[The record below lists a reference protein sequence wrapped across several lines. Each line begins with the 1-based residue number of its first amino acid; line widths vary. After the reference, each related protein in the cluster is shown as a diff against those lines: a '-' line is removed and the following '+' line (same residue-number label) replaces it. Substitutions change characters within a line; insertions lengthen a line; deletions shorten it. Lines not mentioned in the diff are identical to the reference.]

1 MAGRRGP
8 GLLGRAITAF
18 VVAASL
24 SVVCVGEAHRT
35 TPACARARG
44 ELTVD
49 DLPAGSSVLDCRAV
63 GRVITHDGAGVT
75 VPEPGTTVSVDAL
88 TADGSARDFTLAVAT
103 DGTVS
108 YGHEAAHAEHTQRV
122 DQTEHA
128 KHAEH
133 TQAVAGSRADA
144 PAPCTDGA
152 YSTAGRK
159 EYGTYEW
166 FVGDGPLPGG
176 LSREEARRAFQD
188 AVATI
193 TTSRNDC
200 GYDDAVTAKARYLS
214 TTGNEAGIDRAARC
228 VRRDGLSV
236 WDGGDLGTDA
246 VATTCSWSRPVPGG
260 PDELLEADVRFNTQ
274 DYAFTDR
281 PSGGCTHAYD
291 IRSVATHEAG
301 HVFGLGHSGAG
312 HENLTMYA
320 NSFACSTGARSL
332 GKGDVLGLRSLY

>member
-8 GLLGRAITAF
+8 GLVGRAVTALL
-18 VVAASL
+18 VAASL
-24 SVVCVGEAHRT
+24 SVVCVGEVPRAS
-35 TPACARARG
+35 ACALARG

-63 GRVITHDGAGVT
+63 GRVVTHEGAGVA

-88 TADGSARDFTLAVAT
+88 TADGSAHGFTLTVAA

-108 YGHEAAHAEHTQRV
+108 YVYEAHEATRAA
-122 DQTEHA
+122 A
-128 KHAEH
+128 AASKA
-133 TQAVAGSRADA
+133 RADA
-144 PAPCTDGA
+144 PAPCADGA

-166 FVGDGPLPGG
+166 FIGDGPLPGR
-176 LSREEARRAFQD
+176 LSHAEGRRAFED
-188 AVATI
+188 AIATI

-200 GYDDAVTAKARYLS
+200 GYDDTVKAKARFLS
-214 TTGNEAGIDRAARC
+214 STGNEAGIDRAARC
-228 VRRDGLSV
+228 TRRDGLSV
-236 WDGGDLGTDA
+236 WDAGDIGGEA
-246 VATTCSWSRPVPGG
+246 VATTCSWSRPVPDG
-260 PDELLEADVRFNTQ
+260 PEELLEADVRFNTH
-274 DYAFTDR
+274 DFPFTNR
-281 PSGGCTHAYD
+281 PSGACTHAYD

-320 NSFACSTGARSL
+320 NSFACSTDARTL

>member
-8 GLLGRAITAF
+8 GPVGRAVAALL
-18 VVAASL
+18 VAASL
-24 SVVCVGEAHRT
+24 AVVRAGEAPR
-35 TPACARARG
+35 PSGCALARG

-49 DLPAGSSVLDCRAV
+49 DLPAGASVLDCLAV
-63 GRVITHDGAGVT
+63 GRVVTHDGAGVA

-88 TADGSARDFTLAVAT
+88 TADGSAHGFTLTVAA

-108 YGHEAAHAEHTQRV
+108 YAYEAAHAPAAAR
-122 DQTEHA
+122 A
-128 KHAEH
+128 
-133 TQAVAGSRADA
+133 RADA
-144 PAPCTDGA
+144 PAPCADGA

-166 FVGDGPLPGG
+166 FIGDGPLPGR
-176 LSREEARRAFQD
+176 LSHAEGRRAFEN
-188 AVATI
+188 AIATI

-200 GYDDAVTAKARYLS
+200 GYDDDVTAKARFLS
-214 TTGNEAGIDRAARC
+214 VTGNEAGIDRAARC
-228 VRRDGLSV
+228 TRRDGLSV
-236 WDGGDLGTDA
+236 WDAGDIGGEA
-246 VATTCSWSRPVPGG
+246 VATTCSWSRPVPDG
-260 PDELLEADVRFNTQ
+260 PEELLEADVRFNTH
-274 DYAFTDR
+274 DFPFTDR
-281 PSGGCTHAYD
+281 PTGGCTHAYD

-320 NSFACSTGARSL
+320 SSFACSTDARTL